1 MTAVR
6 SDVPGYRMVRLL
18 GRGGMA
24 EVWLAIQESLGR
36 EVALKLL
43 LPSLAADP
51 ATAERF
57 LREGRIAAR
66 LDHRNIVSVFDVGI
80 HDGQPYLAIEYLP
93 GGTIPT
99 GAPHEPRI
107 ALEIVRQIAL
117 ALDHAHGEGVVHR
130 DIKPENILR
139 RKDGTY
145 ALADFGIARTLDG
158 SASSLT
164 QEGVSIGTPHY
175 MSPEQLQAQA
185 VDARSD
191 LYSLGVVLFQLLTGR
206 LPYSG
211 SEGVPV
217 GMQHIHAPIPA
228 LPDALARYQPLI
240 DALLAKQPGMRPQSG
255 AELAQRIEA
264 MQSGVQTAIPTQVTP
279 TTRAAHGSRRWRVAA
294 AAAVAIALLGYVGF
308 QASREA
314 ATTNDARTMADA
326 SPDARA
332 PIAERSVAVL
342 PFATL
347 GGPSDDTYFADGLT
361 EETINTLAK
370 LDDLRVI
377 GRSSSFYYR
386 NKDIDLRQIGRE
398 LGVTHLIEGSVRRSG
413 DTLRVT
419 AQLIAAADGSSV
431 WSESFD
437 RKDSDPFTIQ
447 TDIANA
453 VARQFEL
460 RLLAS
465 EGEVETLD
473 GIRQQ
478 EFLRLAAEA
487 REAGLPGFDFARRS
501 AMASLAIERLTAFVE
516 AHPGFRPAYM
526 RLGELLRV
534 TAVDSRRL
542 DPAAHER
549 AIAGLHRLAERAR
562 QRWPGSVEADA
573 LSLYPDVLQQ
583 MNSPGSRRKQES
595 VFLQLRE
602 LADRARNEPT
612 LQRAVTGLALGR
624 DDVVALRYAERFA
637 ALEPRDFGGMWRL
650 SGLLMRTGDGDNART
665 MVRKAI
671 ELAPSAGIGY
681 GMMMRIARETGH
693 YEELLEAA
701 ELGLRHSDRG
711 LIAMNL
717 EGFYWSLRQDA
728 LAEQAR
734 TLAAEPGE
742 DWKTTMAVIDAAR
755 RSGYPAARAE
765 LEAKGAAALRA
776 NRTLLADIALEAGDF
791 TAALDLYAPEPGHY
805 AGDWLMTAATDFDT
819 NGREALGYAIALH
832 RLGRVDEARDLFQ
845 RVLEGTARI
854 FAQYPANAVYEQV
867 VALAWLDRGDE
878 AIAALKRAAA
888 SGWNGERY
896 LVERFWSGRPDPA
909 IEPLGERADFQ
920 RIIRDIRA
928 RNQADFERLKASGRP
943 LIPVVEAAAS
953 S

>member
-66 LDHRNIVSVFDVGI
+66 LDHRNIVSVYDVGI

-93 GGTIPT
+93 GGAIPT
-99 GAPHEPRI
+99 GAPHEPRV

-117 ALDHAHGEGVVHR
+117 ALDHAHHEGVIHR

-158 SASSLT
+158 NASSLT

-191 LYSLGVVLFQLLTGR
+191 LYSLGVVLFQLLTGK
-206 LPYSG
+206 LPYAG
-211 SEGVPV
+211 SDGVPV
-217 GMQHIHAPIPA
+217 GMQHIHSPIPA
-228 LPDALARYQPLI
+228 LPDALARYQTLI

-279 TTRAAHGSRRWRVAA
+279 TTRAARGGRRWRLTT
-294 AAAVAIALLGYVGF
+294 AVAVMIAVLGYGGF
-308 QASREA
+308 QASRNA
-314 ATTNDARTMADA
+314 TTTNDARTTGEAIHDA
-326 SPDARA
+326 PAA
-332 PIAERSVAVL
+332 VAERSVAVL

-453 VARQFEL
+453 VAKQFEL
-460 RLLAS
+460 RLLVP

-473 GIRQQ
+473 GLRQQ

-501 AMASLAIERLTAFVE
+501 AMASGAIERLTAFVE

-549 AIAGLHRLAERAR
+549 AIAGLHRLAERSR

-573 LSLYPDVLQQ
+573 LGLYPAVLQQ
-583 MNSPGSRRKQES
+583 MNSPGSRREQES

-650 SGLLMRTGDGDNART
+650 SGLLMRTGDGDNARA

-671 ELAPSAGIGY
+671 DLAPSAGIGY

-701 ELGLRHSDRG
+701 ELGLRHSDQG

-717 EGFYWSLRQDA
+717 ESFYRSLRQDA

-734 TLAAEPGE
+734 TLAEPGD

-755 RSGYPAARAE
+755 RSGYPAARAV

-776 NRTLLADIALEAGDF
+776 NRTLLADIALDAGDF
-791 TAALDLYAPEPGHY
+791 AAALNLYAPEPGHY

-845 RVLEGTARI
+845 RVLDGTARI
-854 FAQYPANAVYEQV
+854 FSQYPANAVYEQV

-896 LVERFWSGRPDPA
+896 LIERFWSGRPDPA
-909 IEPLGERADFQ
+909 IEPLRERADFQ
-920 RIIRDIRA
+920 GIIRDIRA
-928 RNQADFERLKASGRP
+928 RNQADFERLKAGGRP
-943 LIPVVEAAAS
+943 LIPVIDTDAS